1 MNEASEKAINKE
13 RPQRRG
19 YSSDQ
24 PKQGGKPTSYS
35 NDRPQRSAK
44 PDYKAEPKPEVKPAP
59 KVEVKPEPKVE
70 VKPVVKPE
78 VKEDVVEKQDLNAL
92 KVVELRELAK
102 DNNIPNYSSMKK
114 AELVEALE
122 SIEE

>member
-24 PKQGGKPTSYS
+24 PKQGGKPASRP
-35 NDRPQRSAK
+35 NDRPQRS
-44 PDYKAEPKPEVKPAP
+44 PRPEFKAEPKPEVKP
-59 KVEVKPEPKVE
+59 EPKVE
-70 VKPVVKPE
+70 AKPVVKPE